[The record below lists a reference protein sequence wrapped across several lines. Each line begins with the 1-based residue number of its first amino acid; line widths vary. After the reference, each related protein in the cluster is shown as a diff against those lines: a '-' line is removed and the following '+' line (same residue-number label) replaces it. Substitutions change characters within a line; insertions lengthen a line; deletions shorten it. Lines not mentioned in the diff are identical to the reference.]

1 VPDGVADGATQD
13 QVSADLDQ
21 LVRRLRLL
29 SPRSW
34 KNYREPVQEA
44 LAALVAI
51 ASRREGRELAV
62 PDLPDHVLPDA
73 LAVIGH
79 DLLDS
84 VDPAI
89 TAAVADQI
97 HEALN
102 ATR

>member
-1 VPDGVADGATQD
+1 MPNGVADGATQD
-13 QVSADLDQ
+13 QVRADLDQ

-34 KNYREPVQEA
+34 KNYREPVQDV
-44 LAALVAI
+44 LAAFVAI

-62 PDLPDHVLPDA
+62 PDLPDHALPDA

-84 VDPAI
+84 VDQEI
-89 TAAVADQI
+89 TAAVADRMD
-97 HEALN
+97 EALK

>member
-1 VPDGVADGATQD
+1 
-13 QVSADLDQ
+13 
-21 LVRRLRLL
+21 LL

-34 KNYREPVQEA
+34 KNYREPVQDV
-44 LAALVAI
+44 LAAFVAI

-62 PDLPDHVLPDA
+62 PDLPDHALPDA

-84 VDPAI
+84 VDQEI
-89 TAAVADQI
+89 TAAVADRMD
-97 HEALN
+97 EALK